1 MERRVLVCQ
10 ILYCL
15 MNKYATLACS
25 YNEGC
30 YECYHN
36 SHCPSGHICQDGYCI
51 RFDTSN
57 DSSKIS
63 LSSNTILNV
72 IGAIAALIFL
82 ICCCA
87 RQRRNERNDNVN
99 TTLSIVTMDRSST
112 ARSVQQNRNVRSE
125 EMSSVNEQPE
135 RVESRTHQI
144 SSLVTISGPQ
154 SYSEVGH
161 ETEAPPPSYEE
172 VMRASPETVIHE
184 PANKQRLV
192 VMKIY
197 VGTPK

>member
-1 MERRVLVCQ
+1 
-10 ILYCL
+10 
-15 MNKYATLACS
+15 
-25 YNEGC
+25 
-30 YECYHN
+30 
-36 SHCPSGHICQDGYCI
+36 
-51 RFDTSN
+51 
-57 DSSKIS
+57 
-63 LSSNTILNV
+63 
-72 IGAIAALIFL
+72 
-82 ICCCA
+82 
-87 RQRRNERNDNVN
+87 
-99 TTLSIVTMDRSST
+99 MDRSST

-184 PANKQRLV
+184 PVNKQRLV
-192 VMKIY
+192 VMEIY